1 MTWYRFPIGVLVTAS
16 SLACDPGS
24 SSSNTSCG
32 AEERQVGGECVATVE
47 RAVRLNSVGF
57 LPDRIKRATF
67 RGGSG
72 AFQVVD
78 RQGNVVFEGMASEPV
93 DSAETGEQGLRVAD
107 FTDFSDPDPDE
118 QYQVRAEDAGDSPSF
133 RIAPDVMTDV
143 ARGLMLGLYG
153 QRCGEAVSFD
163 FKSTTFEHA
172 ACHTADA
179 LLDDHGEAGQRHPV
193 LYGWHDAGDYGK
205 YVNNGALSL
214 GNMLIAWQQYPALE
228 SFSFGLPD
236 SEGLPEFL
244 AECRF
249 QLDWLLGMQVEGGG
263 VADRVTTRT
272 FDAMVSPEASIA
284 PRYLAPVTGT
294 ATADFAAVV
303 ARAARAY
310 EPYDAE
316 LSATYRE
323 AALAA
328 WGFLSENA
336 QISVSEAVRG
346 RFTGSYWSSDAD
358 DRLWAAAEIW
368 ELTGDADALAL
379 FEERAA
385 TLMVDNFWDWP
396 SLSNLATFTYLLS
409 ERDGRDPELVAKLTE
424 ALGASVNSI
433 YATAIDHPYGR
444 GTGITYYW
452 GINGVLARMALN
464 VGVYDSLVPDA
475 KHRDLMVMV
484 MDHLLGRNYYGRSYV
499 TGIGYDPPYHPHHRP
514 SVADRN
520 PEPWPGLLVGGP
532 WSNDQRSNA
541 TAWVDSASDYNTNE
555 VAINWNAA
563 MIYAAAALLP

>member
-1 MTWYRFPIGVLVTAS
+1 MAWYRFPIGALVTTS
-16 SLACDPGS
+16 LLACDPGS
-24 SSSNTSCG
+24 TSSSCKTG
-32 AEERQVGGECVATVE
+32 ERKVGGECTTTVE
-47 RAVRLNSVGF
+47 HGVHLNSVGF
-57 LPDRIKRATF
+57 LPDRIKLATF
-67 RGGSG
+67 TGGSG
-72 AFQVVD
+72 AFQIVD
-78 RQGNVVFEGMASEPV
+78 RQGQVVYEGMASAPV

-107 FTDFSDPDPDE
+107 FTAFSGADPGE
-118 QYQVRAEDAGDSPSF
+118 QYQLRAEDAGDSPSF

-143 ARGLMLGLYG
+143 ARILMLGLYG

-163 FKSTTFEHA
+163 FRGTTFTHS
-172 ACHTADA
+172 ACHTEDA
-179 LLDDHGEAGQRHPV
+179 LLDDHGEAGQRHPAP
-193 LYGWHDAGDYGK
+193 YGWHDAGDYGK

-236 SEGLPEFL
+236 SEGLPEYL

-263 VADRVTTRT
+263 VADRVTTRA
-272 FDAMVSPEASIA
+272 FDGMVSPEASTA
-284 PRYLAPVTGT
+284 PRFLAPVTST

-303 ARAARAY
+303 ARAARVY
-310 EPYDAE
+310 EPYDRE

-328 WGFLSENA
+328 WSFLSENA
-336 QISVSEAVRG
+336 EISASEAVRG
-346 RFTGSYWSSDAD
+346 RFTGGYWSSDSD

-385 TLMVDNFWDWP
+385 TLKIDNLWDWP
-396 SLSNLATFTYLLS
+396 SLSNLGTFTYLLS
-409 ERDGRDPELVAKLTE
+409 QRDGRDPELVAKLTAALE
-424 ALGASVNSI
+424 AGVNSI
-433 YATAIDHPYGR
+433 YMTAIAHPYGR
-444 GTGITYYW
+444 GTGAAYYW

-464 VGVYDSLVPDA
+464 VGVYESLVPDA
-475 KHRDLMVMV
+475 KNRDLLVMV
-484 MDHLLGRNYYGRSYV
+484 MDHLLGRNFYGRSYV
-499 TGIGYDPPYHPHHRP
+499 TGIGYDPPYNPHHRP
-514 SVADRN
+514 SVADGN

-532 WSNDQRSNA
+532 WSNAQGSSSA